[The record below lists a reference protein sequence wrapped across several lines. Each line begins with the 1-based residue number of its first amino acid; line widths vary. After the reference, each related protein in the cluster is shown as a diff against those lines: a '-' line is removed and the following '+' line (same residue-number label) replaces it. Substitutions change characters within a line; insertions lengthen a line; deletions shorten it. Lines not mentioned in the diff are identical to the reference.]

1 MRLTPQEPVM
11 SKLISGLSV
20 LAPEYKAVLSDIWG
34 VVHNGV
40 AAFPGAIDALVKFRE
55 AGGTVVLITNAPRPN
70 PPIRAQ
76 LAELGVPLAAYDDLV
91 TSGDVTRDR
100 LITGPERRVAHIGPE
115 RDLALYEGIDISLV
129 DDDTADII
137 VVTGLYDDFTEV
149 PEDYRARLTAFRQRN
164 LPLVCANPDIV
175 VERGNQRIWCA
186 GALARLY
193 EDLGGRVEMLG
204 KPFPP
209 IYDRAHTLLN
219 AAAGREIA
227 NADILAIGDG
237 LPTDVRGAH
246 TRGLDLLFV
255 TAGIHAADFGDPHAP
270 DIEKIRARLV
280 KEGFA
285 AKAAMP
291 RLRW

>member
-1 MRLTPQEPVM
+1 MP
-11 SKLISGLSV
+11 KLIAGLSE
-20 LAPEYKAVLSDIWG
+20 LAPQYKAVLSDIWG

-40 AAFPGAIDALVKFRE
+40 AAFPSAVDALIRFRQS
-55 AGGTVVLITNAPRPN
+55 GGHVVLITNAPRPN
-70 PPIRAQ
+70 PPIHAQ
-76 LAELGVPLAAYDDLV
+76 LAALGVPREAYDDLV

-100 LITGPERRVAHIGPE
+100 LIGGTERRIAHIGPD
-115 RDLALYEGIDISLV
+115 RDLSLYEGLEARV
-129 DDDTADII
+129 AADAEADVI

-149 PEDYRARLTAFRQRN
+149 PEDYRARLTALVARD

-175 VERGNQRIWCA
+175 VERGDQLIWCA

-193 EDLGGRVEMLG
+193 EELGGRVEMLG
-204 KPFPP
+204 KPYAP
-209 IYDRAHTLLN
+209 IYDRAHALLN
-219 AAAGREIA
+219 AVAGREVPFSEV
-227 NADILAIGDG
+227 LAIGDG

-255 TAGIHAADFGDPHAP
+255 TGGIHAIDFGDPHAP
-270 DIEKIRARLV
+270 DIEMVRARLI

-291 RLRW
+291 RLVW